1 MPTPPV
7 LVADIGGTNARF
19 ALAAADVH
27 GYEHAQIMSCR
38 EFATADEAIK
48 HYLHSVGI
56 TEISAMS
63 MAVAGPVIDGTVRAT
78 NSHWQLSSQGLCA
91 HFEIPT
97 VRLINDFEAIAYSLP
112 HLTADNVKRIGGA
125 ALPDLSAD
133 EFTLAIVGPGTGL
146 GIGGLVRHGGNTTPL
161 VTEGGHVGFAPESAT
176 QSRLREQLAKRYG
189 RVSDERLISG
199 PGIRNIYWALTELES
214 GQESGA
220 ENHSEALGAGE
231 IFSRAMHQSDPL
243 ASTAVELF
251 FEIFG
256 QIAGNAALLQ
266 GAFDG
271 VYLAGGVAQRY
282 GDLLPLSRFRE
293 GFENK
298 GRHRELMQN
307 IPAMLITH
315 PNPGLLGA
323 AAVIGQF

>member
-1 MPTPPV
+1 MSTPPV

-19 ALAAADVH
+19 ALAEPGVPD
-27 GYEHAQIMSCR
+27 YDRAQVMSCR
-38 EFATADEAIK
+38 EFTSADAAIK
-48 HYLHSVGI
+48 HYLHSVQV

-63 MAVAGPVIDGTVRAT
+63 IAVAGPVVGGSVQAT
-78 NSHWQLSSQGLCA
+78 NSHWHLSSQNLCEIF
-91 HFEIPT
+91 HIPT
-97 VRLINDFEAIAYSLP
+97 VNLINDFAAIAYSLP
-112 HLTADNVKRIGGA
+112 HLTEDAIQLIGDA
-125 ALPDLSAD
+125 ALPDLRA
-133 EFTLAIVGPGTGL
+133 EALTVAIVGPGTGL
-146 GIGGLVRHGGNTTPL
+146 GIGGLIKQGDKTTAV

-176 QSRLREQLAKRYG
+176 QASVRERLAHRYG

-199 PGIRNIYWALTELES
+199 PGIRNIYWALTELEN
-214 GQESGA
+214 ES

-231 IFSRAMHQSDPL
+231 IFARAARKSDPL
-243 ASTAVELF
+243 AVTAVELF

-256 QIAGNAALLQ
+256 QVAGNAALLQ

-282 GDLLPLSRFRE
+282 GDLLPLSQFRA

-298 GRHRELMQN
+298 GRHHSLMQS
-307 IPAMLITH
+307 IPTVLITH

-323 AAVIGQF
+323 AAAASKL

>member
-19 ALAAADVH
+19 ALAEPGVPD
-27 GYEHAQIMSCR
+27 YDRAQVMSCR
-38 EFATADEAIK
+38 EFASADAAIK
-48 HYLHSVGI
+48 HYLHSVQV

-63 MAVAGPVIDGTVRAT
+63 IAVAGPVVNGSVRAT
-78 NSHWQLSSQGLCA
+78 NSHWHLSSQNLCES
-91 HFEIPT
+91 FNIPT
-97 VRLINDFEAIAYSLP
+97 ANLINDFAAIAYSLP
-112 HLTADNVKRIGGA
+112 HLKTDNIKRIGNA
-125 ALPDLSAD
+125 AMPNLSAD
-133 EFTLAIVGPGTGL
+133 AFTVAIVGPGTGL
-146 GIGGLVRHGGNTTPL
+146 GIGGLTKHGGKTTAL

-176 QSRLREQLAKRYG
+176 QASVRERLAHRYG

-199 PGIRNIYWALTELES
+199 PGIRNIYWALTELENTS
-214 GQESGA
+214 TT
-220 ENHSEALGAGE
+220 HSEALGAGE
-231 IFSRAMHQSDPL
+231 IFARAARKSDPL
-243 ASTAVELF
+243 AVAAVELF

-256 QIAGNAALLQ
+256 QVAGNAALLQ

-298 GRHRELMQN
+298 GRHRDLMQN